1 MKRNEKDKKLVI
13 ALRKK
18 GLSYT
23 DIQKKLSVPK
33 STLSSWCKDIPLT
46 ISQKQQNA
54 IKKLKGAEK
63 GRAITAQRKKER
75 KSKTINQIMKASIKE
90 IGKLNKREFFV
101 AGTALYLGDGLK
113 GDKEV
118 GFSNSNPKVIAFMM
132 KWLRVY
138 CKIIESDFRGQI
150 WIHDNLDERK
160 AKIFWS
166 KLTEIPLNQFRKSYI
181 SINKTSSKKVRKNI
195 HENGVFSVK
204 VSNVNTQR
212 KIVGWM
218 AGIIKGVSV

>member
-1 MKRNEKDKKLVI
+1 MKKDDKK
-13 ALRKK
+13 
-18 GLSYT
+18 
-23 DIQKKLSVPK
+23 
-33 STLSSWCKDIPLT
+33 
-46 ISQKQQNA
+46 
-54 IKKLKGAEK
+54 
-63 GRAITAQRKKER
+63 
-75 KSKTINQIMKASIKE
+75 KTIRKIMKTSIKDV
-90 IGKLNKREFFV
+90 GKLNEKEFFI

-138 CKIIESDFRGQI
+138 CKITDSDFRGQI

-166 KLTEIPLNQFRKSYI
+166 KLTKIPSNQFRKSYI
-181 SINKTSSKKVRKNI
+181 SKNKTNSRKVRKNI
-195 HENGVFSVK
+195 HENGIFSIK
-204 VSNVNTQR
+204 VSRVNTQR